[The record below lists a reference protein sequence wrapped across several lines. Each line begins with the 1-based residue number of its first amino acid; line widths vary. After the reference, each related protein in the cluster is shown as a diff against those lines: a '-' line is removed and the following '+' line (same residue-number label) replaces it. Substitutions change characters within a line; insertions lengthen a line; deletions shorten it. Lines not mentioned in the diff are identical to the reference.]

1 MPIPIFGPAIK
12 TIKGFKD
19 QKKLKKA
26 EAQLED
32 KLGKPI
38 VDLVAYYQRDK
49 ARVLLEVIELEDMR
63 DQSASKDQID
73 QKQRSVIQLM
83 EDYKNLNEQE
93 LLETNA
99 NKMDIVGLGLS
110 LQKTNYRIDQELEK
124 IKTGSQSLVAFQ
136 KGLLKDQLEFVQK
149 IDQTLSSVSDQLISL
164 QQDVRTMNGQLQQL
178 ENRLEAA
185 RQIGLFTRLGQ
196 LIRNMFKTKN

>member
-185 RQIGLFTRLGQ
+185 RQIGLFTRLRQ